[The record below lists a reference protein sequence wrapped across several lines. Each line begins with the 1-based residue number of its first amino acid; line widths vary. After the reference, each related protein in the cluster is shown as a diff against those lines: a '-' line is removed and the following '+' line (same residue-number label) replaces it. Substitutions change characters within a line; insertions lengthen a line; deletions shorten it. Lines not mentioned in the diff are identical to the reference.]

1 MEERRPRVLAIDAGG
16 TMTDTFIVDELGS
29 FVVGKAQTTPDDES
43 VGFMESAR
51 DALKQWESS
60 PEEAFG
66 TIASGIYSGTAML
79 NRLLSRQGLE
89 IGAIVTAGQEDYLK
103 IERGIQTYLGYSY
116 SDRLHLATHYHNPS
130 LVPRERMKGV
140 RGRIDVFGEEV
151 APLREQDAREA
162 AAELLDA
169 GVDGICVCLLLSYRN
184 AEHEIRVGEILAEEK
199 AKRGVDGQVPV
210 FLSSELYPQRRDLP
224 RLNSTLIEA
233 YAAEPSRGTLKAV
246 RDQTKKAG
254 ARFELRV
261 MASHGG
267 TISIEARELAR
278 TLVSGPIG
286 GVVGGQGI
294 AERLGIPNALCTDIG
309 GTSFDIALITDGRF
323 EITPTPDIARFML
336 NMPLVKIDS
345 IGAGTG
351 SFVRVNPN
359 SGRPELGPDS
369 AGARI
374 GVCWPEGGLETISV
388 TDLNLVLGRVNPDY
402 FLGGDVKLDPERAR
416 AEVERQLA
424 EPLGLELDDAAAGV
438 VGLFEQTLKNEAV
451 GRILGK
457 GYSPAD
463 YALLCYGGGG
473 PLHVGGY
480 TEGVA
485 YRDVLVP
492 AWAAGFSAYGCAC
505 ADFEYRY
512 DQTID
517 MPILPGQDEL
527 EKAGIAVMITGG
539 WLGLEDKVADEF
551 AKSGIERD
559 AITFTHAVRM
569 QYYGQLNDIEIV
581 SPHAEL
587 EDDGQLDDLID
598 EFERAYGKVYARSAR
613 SPELGYLVTQAIVH
627 GSVEVEKPALPDF
640 GEGEG
645 APPSKGARRVR
656 WGDDYADSDIY
667 ELDQVEAG
675 NSITGPA
682 IVEATRDLEPR
693 EREPIGWEG
702 KRLDQMLAES
712 ERLFA
717 DTGSYCGLSG
727 ELELKDSDPIGYEK
741 LFARLRGGL
750 VSARETALNI
760 SASPIVRELGELC
773 FALYTPEGDSVALS
787 TGIIVHV
794 HTMSDAIKWMV
805 RHGYE
810 DNPGI
815 RPGDIFA
822 NNDPVIGDVH
832 NADGAASPTCST
844 SAPRRP
850 EECRWGRPTG
860 STTASTCPA

>member
-1 MEERRPRVLAIDAGG
+1 MAPEDAERNPRVLAIDAGG
-16 TMTDTFIVDELGS
+16 TMTDTFIVDQSGS

-43 VGFMESAR
+43 VGFMASAR
-51 DALKQWESS
+51 DALEQWGAT
-60 PEEAFG
+60 PEQAFG
-66 TIASGIYSGTAML
+66 RIASGIYSGTAML

-89 IGAIVTAGQEDYLK
+89 IGAIVSAGQEDYLR

-116 SDRLHLATHYHNPS
+116 SDRLHLATHYHNPP
-130 LVPRERMKGV
+130 LVPRERVKGV

-151 APLREQDAREA
+151 VPLRERDAREA
-162 AAELLDA
+162 AGELLDQ
-169 GVDGICVCLLLSYRN
+169 GVDGICVCLLFSYRN

-199 AKRGVDGQVPV
+199 AKRGLDGEAPV
-210 FLSSELYPQRRDLP
+210 FLSADLYPQRRDLP

-246 RDQTKKAG
+246 RDRTKEAG
-254 ARFELRV
+254 AQFELRV

-336 NMPLVKIDS
+336 NMPLVRIDS

-374 GVCWPEGGLETISV
+374 GVCWPEGGLETISI

-416 AEVERQLA
+416 AEVARQLA
-424 EPLGLELDDAAAGV
+424 EPLGLDVDGAAAGV

-473 PLHVGGY
+473 PLHVAGY

-527 EKAGIAVMITGG
+527 EKSGVAVMITGA
-539 WLGLEDKVADEF
+539 WLGLQDKVVEEF
-551 AKSGIERD
+551 AKSAIERD
-559 AITFTHAVRM
+559 VITFTHAVRM
-569 QYYGQLNDIEIV
+569 QYYGQLNDIEII
-581 SPHAEL
+581 SPHMDMESAA
-587 EDDGQLDDLID
+587 QLDELIA

-627 GSVEVEKPALPDF
+627 GSVEVEKPALP
-640 GEGEG
+640 ELEERSVS
-645 APPSKGARRVR
+645 PSPKGSRRVR
-656 WGDDYADSDIY
+656 WSDGDAETEIY
-667 ELDQVEAG
+667 ELGELVAGSTVE
-675 NSITGPA
+675 GPA
-682 IVEATRDLEPR
+682 IVESVATTFAIPPGRAA
-693 EREPIGWEG
+693 
-702 KRLDQMLAES
+702 RLDRHQI
-712 ERLFA
+712 FH
-717 DTGSYCGLSG
+717 LSG
-727 ELELKDSDPIGYEK
+727 
-741 LFARLRGGL
+741 
-750 VSARETALNI
+750 
-760 SASPIVRELGELC
+760 
-773 FALYTPEGDSVALS
+773 
-787 TGIIVHV
+787 
-794 HTMSDAIKWMV
+794 
-805 RHGYE
+805 
-810 DNPGI
+810 
-815 RPGDIFA
+815 
-822 NNDPVIGDVH
+822 
-832 NADGAASPTCST
+832 
-844 SAPRRP
+844 
-850 EECRWGRPTG
+850 
-860 STTASTCPA
+860 

>member
-1 MEERRPRVLAIDAGG
+1 
-16 TMTDTFIVDELGS
+16 MTDTFIVDEAGS
-29 FVVGKAQTTPDDES
+29 FVVGKAQTTPEDES
-43 VGFMESAR
+43 MGFMESAR
-51 DALKQWESS
+51 DALGQWETT
-60 PEEAFG
+60 PEGAFG
-66 TIASGIYSGTAML
+66 KVASGIYSGTAML
-79 NRLLSRQGLE
+79 NWLLSRQGLE
-89 IGAIVTAGQEDYLK
+89 IGAIVSAGQEDYLR
-103 IERGIQTYLGYSY
+103 IERGIQTYLGFSY
-116 SDRLHLATHYHNPS
+116 SDRLHIATHFHNEPIVERE
-130 LVPRERMKGV
+130 LVKGV
-140 RGRIDVFGEEV
+140 RGRIDVLGAEV
-151 APLREQDAREA
+151 LPMREADARL
-162 AAELLDA
+162 AAEELIDA
-169 GVDGICVCLLLSYRN
+169 EVEGICVCLLFGYRN
-184 AEHEIRVGEILAEEK
+184 AAHEIRIGEILGEVKAE
-199 AKRGVDGQVPV
+199 RGVPDLPV
-210 FLSSELYPQRRDLP
+210 YLASELYPLRRDLP

-233 YAAEPSRGTLKAV
+233 YAAEPSRGSMQRV
-246 RDQTKKAG
+246 RDETKAAG

-267 TISIEARELAR
+267 TISIEAKELAT

-286 GVVGGQGI
+286 GVVGGQSLAG
-294 AERLGIPNALCTDIG
+294 RMGLPNVLCTDIG

-374 GVCWPEGGLETISV
+374 GVCWPAGGLETISV

-416 AEVERQLA
+416 AEVKRQLA
-424 EPLGLELDDAAAGV
+424 EPLGLEVDDAAAGV
-438 VGLFEQTLKNEAV
+438 VGLFEQTLKNEAI

-527 EKAGIAVMITGG
+527 EKAGIAVMITGA

-551 AKSGIERD
+551 AKSGIERE
-559 AITFTHAVRM
+559 AIAFTHAVRM
-569 QYYGQLNDIEIV
+569 QYYGQLNDIEIF

-587 EDDGQLDDLID
+587 EDDTQLDDLID
-598 EFERAYGKVYARSAR
+598 EFEQAYGKVYARSAR

-627 GSVEVEKPALPDF
+627 GSVEVEKPALPDVTEQ
-640 GEGEG
+640 EGT
-645 APPSKGARRVR
+645 PPAKGTRRVR
-656 WGDDYADSDIY
+656 WGDGYAETQIY

-675 NSITGPA
+675 NAIAGPA
-682 IVEATRDLEPR
+682 IVE
-693 EREPIGWEG
+693 
-702 KRLDQMLAES
+702 S
-712 ERLFA
+712 
-717 DTGSYCGLSG
+717 
-727 ELELKDSDPIGYEK
+727 
-741 LFARLRGGL
+741 
-750 VSARETALNI
+750 
-760 SASPIVRELGELC
+760 
-773 FALYTPEGDSVALS
+773 
-787 TGIIVHV
+787 
-794 HTMSDAIKWMV
+794 
-805 RHGYE
+805 
-810 DNPGI
+810 
-815 RPGDIFA
+815 
-822 NNDPVIGDVH
+822 
-832 NADGAASPTCST
+832 
-844 SAPRRP
+844 
-850 EECRWGRPTG
+850 
-860 STTASTCPA
+860 

>member
-1 MEERRPRVLAIDAGG
+1 VGENADRSPRVLAIDAGG
-16 TMTDTFIVDELGS
+16 TMTDTFVVDEAGS
-29 FVVGKAQTTPDDES
+29 FVVGKAQTTPEDES
-43 VGFMESAR
+43 IGFMESSR
-51 DALKQWESS
+51 DALKQWETT
-60 PEEAFG
+60 PEGAFPKV
-66 TIASGIYSGTAML
+66 ASGIYGGTAML
-79 NRLLSRQGLE
+79 NRLLSRQGLR
-89 IGAIVTAGQEDYLK
+89 IGAIVSAGQEDYLR

-116 SDRLHLATHYHNPS
+116 SDRLHLATHYHNPP

-140 RGRIDVFGEEV
+140 RGRVDVFGQEV
-151 APLREQDAREA
+151 TPLREEDAREA
-162 AAELLDA
+162 VADLLDA
-169 GVDGICVCLLLSYRN
+169 GVDGICVCLLFSYRN
-184 AEHEIRVGEILAEEK
+184 AEHELRVGEIIEEEK
-199 AKRGVDGQVPV
+199 AKRDADGEVPV

-246 RDQTKKAG
+246 RDKTKEAG
-254 ARFELRV
+254 AGFELRV

-294 AERLGIPNALCTDIG
+294 AERLGLSNVLCTDIG

-374 GVCWPEGGLETISV
+374 GVCWPEGGLDTISV

-402 FLGGDVKLDPERAR
+402 FLGGDIKLDTERAR
-416 AEVERQLA
+416 AEVKRQLA
-424 EPLGLELDDAAAGV
+424 EPLGLEVDGAAAGV

-473 PLHVGGY
+473 PLHVAGY

-485 YRDVLVP
+485 YRDVMVP

-517 MPILPGQDEL
+517 MPILPSADEM
-527 EKAGIAVMITGG
+527 ERAGVGMMITGA
-539 WLGLEDKVADEF
+539 WLGLQEKVADEF
-551 AKSGIERD
+551 AKSGVDRE
-559 AITFTHAVRM
+559 AISFTHAVRM

-581 SPHAEL
+581 SPHMEL
-587 EDDGQLDDLID
+587 EDADGVAALIA
-598 EFERAYGKVYARSAR
+598 EFEEAYGKVYARSAR
-613 SPELGYLVTQAIVH
+613 SPELGYLVTQAIVL
-627 GSVEVEKPALPDF
+627 GSVEVEKPALPDVSEN
-640 GEGEG
+640 EGT
-645 APPSKGARRVR
+645 PSTKGTRHVR
-656 WGDDYADSDIY
+656 WGDDYAETDLY
-667 ELDQVEAG
+667 ELADIEAG
-675 NSITGPA
+675 NSVEGPA
-682 IVEATRDLEPR
+682 IIESVATTFAIPPGRSA
-693 EREPIGWEG
+693 
-702 KRLDQMLAES
+702 RLD
-712 ERLFA
+712 RHHIFH
-717 DTGSYCGLSG
+717 LS
-727 ELELKDSDPIGYEK
+727 
-741 LFARLRGGL
+741 
-750 VSARETALNI
+750 
-760 SASPIVRELGELC
+760 
-773 FALYTPEGDSVALS
+773 S
-787 TGIIVHV
+787 T
-794 HTMSDAIKWMV
+794 
-805 RHGYE
+805 
-810 DNPGI
+810 
-815 RPGDIFA
+815 
-822 NNDPVIGDVH
+822 
-832 NADGAASPTCST
+832 
-844 SAPRRP
+844 
-850 EECRWGRPTG
+850 
-860 STTASTCPA
+860 